1 MKYRRAMRR
10 REFITVLGGAAAW
23 PLAAHA
29 QQKAMPVIGWLYG
42 GSPPPPNTN
51 SPAAA
56 AFRKGLSETGYAEGQ
71 NLAIEYRWAEGH
83 FDRLPALVADLVGR
97 KVSVIIAVAAVSAL
111 AAKKATSTIPIVFAG
126 VNDPIGL
133 GLVASLAQPG
143 GNITGF
149 SNISSQLTPKRLDL
163 LCELLPHATV
173 IALLVDPN
181 NPGTNALIEVSQEVA
196 RAKRVQLP
204 ILKAS
209 TESEIDAA
217 FASLVQMQA
226 GGLVV
231 GPSPFFTGRSDQLV
245 ALASRHAVPAIYY
258 LRSFAKAGGLI
269 SYGDSSLPAFREA
282 GIYAGRILKG
292 EKPAD
297 LPVQQPTKFELL
309 INLKTAKELGLTVP
323 QSFLARADEI
333 IE

>member
-1 MKYRRAMRR
+1 MRR

-23 PLAAHA
+23 PLVARA

-42 GSPPPPNTN
+42 GSPLPPNTE

-71 NLAIEYRWAEGH
+71 NLAIEFRFAEGH
-83 FDRLPALVADLVGR
+83 FDRLPTLVADLVGR
-97 KVSVIIAVAAVSAL
+97 KVSLIIAVAAVSAL

-181 NPGTNALIEVSQEVA
+181 NPGTNALIEASQEVA

-231 GPSPFFTGRSDQLV
+231 GLSPFFSGRIDQLV

-258 LRSFAKAGGLI
+258 LRSFAEAGGLI
-269 SYGDSSLPAFREA
+269 SYADNFLPAFREA

-297 LPVQQPTKFELL
+297 LPVQQPTKFEL
-309 INLKTAKELGLTVP
+309 IVNLKTAQALGLTVP
-323 QSFLARADEI
+323 QSILARADEV